1 MKEKC
6 LCGAIRRVGAFFL
19 RRIGVLLLGGLLLA
33 GSGPGLYA
41 QALRVITGHV
51 MDANG
56 DPLPGASVI
65 LKGTT
70 TGTVTDA
77 KGAFKLSIPD
87 TGHDTLV
94 VSFVGYES
102 VTVPVG
108 LDNVYDVRLPLANRR
123 LNEVIVTSLGFK
135 VKKDESATTSSTVSS
150 EEIVHSGEPLV
161 LNALGARASNVYV
174 ARTNGDPGA
183 GTNIR
188 IRGANTITGSGAPLV
203 ILDGVPISNST
214 IYGGGN
220 GGRDGGVS
228 QQTRIN
234 DINPEDIESV
244 EILKGAA
251 AAALWGSRA
260 ANGVLVITTKNGK
273 AGRLHI
279 NYQMTYSMD
288 QVNQR
293 YPIQNTYGQGR
304 NGVYNP
310 KSAESWGDY
319 IPDRAGGEDDVD
331 MTGRYFE
338 AYGSGKK
345 YYPILT
351 KNSKETYVDSNWDD
365 VFRTGGFLQHELS
378 LSGGSQK
385 TQYFFSF
392 GRLDQNGIIR
402 ESYYDR
408 TNARINVKFVPN
420 SWFSSNTKAGYIS
433 SSSNRIQQSS
443 NVAGVMLGLLRTP
456 PDFDNHDYF
465 GIYYDD
471 NGVAYR
477 NHHRG
482 YRRYLGDG
490 VPTYN
495 NPMWTIH
502 QQKSTSDVDR
512 FLMMQEINIKPI
524 SQLRI
529 TLRGGVDRFGD
540 HRIYFFPINS
550 AGRDRRNGLL
560 NEDMITE
567 QELNFDAIVRG
578 NFSLTDNLKVDAT
591 VGWNINDRQRQ
602 YNSGSVQGFTV
613 DSRKP
618 TTDLNSSAEATSF
631 SNYYRDIRSNRGYY
645 SFTFN
650 ILDQLFVTASGGLEA
665 ASSINGAFFYPAFDA
680 AWQFS
685 DLGLTSDFFSFG
697 KLRASWG
704 KVGVQPLPYRFQ
716 TLVDAGFTYSTYS
729 DPLSVNQFGGGF
741 RLDNNLGNP
750 DLKPEMKTEWEI
762 GADLRFFQ
770 DALSLSATYYSNR
783 IDDLLINVGLTPSSG
798 YETIYANAASMKNH
812 GFEMEADYAVVDH
825 HALKV
830 NLTGIFAAN
839 RNEVTDLSGVESIS
853 LAPGSVDSRAMVGY
867 PLGVLVGTGSLR
879 DENGNFIL
887 DDHGFP
893 QLTPTPVVLGDPNPR
908 WTGSLGAD
916 ATWKGFAFRI
926 LFAHSHGGA
935 YSPRTLWVL
944 RRFGTVEETAHR
956 VTLDQDLYNFRG
968 DLVPA
973 GTTVRGNI
981 EDFGGGPVLLDE
993 SWYRTGIGGGFGDN
1007 QAYNFAIYKATW
1019 TRLREITLS
1028 YTLDSKN
1035 FRARTRLSALT
1046 FSVSGRNLFLW
1057 DNIPGVDPEINQSGV
1072 NNGFG
1077 LDYFT
1082 NPSTRSIL
1090 FSFTLSY

>member
-1 MKEKC
+1 MKKK
-6 LCGAIRRVGAFFL
+6 LLRGLFRRARFSVLKGAGI
-19 RRIGVLLLGGLLLA
+19 LLFGGLLTLI
-33 GSGPGLYA
+33 SSPDLFA
-41 QALRVITGHV
+41 QNLRVITGHV
-51 MDANG
+51 MDENG
-56 DPLPGASVI
+56 DPLPGASVM

-70 TGTVTDA
+70 TGTVTDT
-77 KGAFKLSIPD
+77 KGAYKLSIPD
-87 TGHDTLV
+87 TGQDTLMI
-94 VSFVGYES
+94 SFVGYET
-102 VTVPVG
+102 VTLPVG

-123 LNEVIVTSLGFK
+123 INEVIVTSLGFK
-135 VKKDESATTSSTVSS
+135 VKKDETATTSSTVKS
-150 EEIVHSGEPLV
+150 EEIVNSGEPLV

-188 IRGANTITGSGAPLV
+188 IRGANTISGSSVPLV

-214 IYGGGN
+214 LYGGGN

-228 QQTRIN
+228 QQSRLN

-260 ANGVLVITTKNGK
+260 ANGVLVITTKNGQ
-273 AGRLHI
+273 AGKLHI
-279 NYQMTYSMD
+279 NYKMTYSMD

-319 IPDRAGGEDDVD
+319 IPDRPGGADDVD
-331 MTGRYFE
+331 MTGEYFE
-338 AYGSGKK
+338 ALSGNR
-345 YYPILT
+345 YYPILQ
-351 KNSKETYVDSNWDD
+351 KNSRETFVESNWDD
-365 VFRTGGFLQHELS
+365 VFHTGGFFQNELS
-378 LSGGSQK
+378 ISGGSQK

-402 ESYYDR
+402 ESFYDR

-420 SWFSSNTKAGYIS
+420 RWFSSNTKAGYIS

-456 PDFDNHDYF
+456 PDFDNHDYY
-465 GIYYDD
+465 GTYYDD
-471 NGVAYR
+471 NGVAYPD
-477 NHHRG
+477 HHRG
-482 YRRYLGDG
+482 YRRYLGNST
-490 VPTYN
+490 PTYN
-495 NPMWTIH
+495 NPLWTIH
-502 QQKSTSDVDR
+502 QQKATSDVDR
-512 FLMMQEINIKPI
+512 FIMSEEINIKPI

-529 TLRGGVDRFGD
+529 TLRGGVDRSGD
-540 HRIYFFPINS
+540 HRLYFFPINS
-550 AGRDRRNGLL
+550 AGSARRNGLM

-567 QELNFDAIVRG
+567 QELNFDAILRG
-578 NFSLTDNLKVDAT
+578 NFSLASSLKLDAT

-602 YNSGSVQGFTV
+602 YNSGSIQGFKV
-613 DSRKP
+613 NARKP
-618 TTDLNSSAEATSF
+618 TTDLNAAAEASTF
-631 SNYYRDIRSNRGYY
+631 NNYFRQIRSNRGYY

-665 ASSINGAFFYPAFDA
+665 ASSINGSFFYPAFDA

-704 KVGVQPLPYRFQ
+704 KVGVQPSPYRFQ
-716 TLVDAGFTYSTYS
+716 TLVDANFTYSSYS
-729 DPLSVNQFGGGF
+729 DPLDVNLFGGGF

-750 DLKPEMKTEWEI
+750 DLKPEMKTEWEL
-762 GADLRFFQ
+762 GTDLRFFR
-770 DALSLSATYYSNR
+770 DALSITATYYSNH
-783 IDDLLINVGLTPSSG
+783 IDDILINVGLTPSSG
-798 YETIYANAASMKNH
+798 FETIYANAAAMKNH
-812 GFEMEADYAVVDH
+812 GFEMEANYLAVNQRN
-825 HALKV
+825 LKV
-830 NLTGIFAAN
+830 NILGIFATN
-839 RNEVTDLSGVESIS
+839 RNEVTDLAGTNSIT
-853 LAPGSVDSRAMVGY
+853 LAPGSVDSRAIVGQ
-867 PLGVLVGTGSLR
+867 PLGVLVGTGSQV
-879 DENGNFIL
+879 DENGNFVL
-887 DDHGFP
+887 DANGFP
-893 QLTPTPVVLGDPNPR
+893 QLTSTPIVLGDPNPK

-916 ATWKGFAFRI
+916 LTWKGFAFRI
-926 LFAHSHGGA
+926 LFAHSHGGD

-944 RRFGTVEETAHR
+944 RRFGTVQETANR
-956 VTLDQDLYNFRG
+956 VTLDQDLVNFRG
-968 DLVPA
+968 DVIPA
-973 GTTVRGNI
+973 GTTVRGNVH
-981 EDFGGGPVLLDE
+981 DFGGGPVLLDE

-1007 QAYNFAIYKATW
+1007 QAYNFAIYDATW
-1019 TRLREITLS
+1019 TRLREVTLS
-1028 YTLDSKN
+1028 YTLNTPK
-1035 FRARTRLSALT
+1035 FREKTKLGSIMFSA
-1046 FSVSGRNLFLW
+1046 SGRNLFLW

-1090 FSFTLSY
+1090 FSLTISY